1 MTNQSKQM
9 DVRAQVDLDVEAGNG
24 HLAEMLSA
32 ARLLTDNHESV
43 RASVLPNN
51 PKSMIA
57 EFTIPR
63 AREMDVVDQIMHKFA
78 MFMDDYSDQCICFPK
93 QPRQRRSRKA
103 QQDGAPD
110 S

>member
-1 MTNQSKQM
+1 M
-9 DVRAQVDLDVEAGNG
+9 DVRAQVDLSVEAGEG

-43 RASVLPNN
+43 RVSVLPNN
-51 PKSMIA
+51 PKSMLV

-63 AREMDVVDQIMHKFA
+63 AIELDVVDQIRHKFA
-78 MFMDDYSDQCICFPK
+78 MFMDDYSDQSIRCPK
-93 QPRQRRSRKA
+93 QPRQRRPRLA
-103 QQDGAPD
+103 QQDLTD